1 DKDGARK
8 YAWETS
14 WGVSTRLIGA
24 LIMAHGDQRGLVL
37 PPKVAPIQVIVI
49 PIAVHKEGVIDKCN
63 EVIAQLDKAGIRVEG
78 DFTDNSAGWKFNQW
92 EMKGVPIRMEIGP
105 RDIENGVVTV
115 SRRDTC
121 EKSALPLDNIEAST
135 SELLTQ
141 IQQNMFIKSKKFRDS
156 HIIEAHNM
164 KEIKEA
170 LDGGNFAKVVWD
182 QDPACEARV
191 KQEVQATTRVMLEE
205 EPLFQEEC
213 SICGAK
219 SDKNIVTI
227 IARAY

>member
-1 DKDGARK
+1 
-8 YAWETS
+8 
-14 WGVSTRLIGA
+14 
-24 LIMAHGDQRGLVL
+24 
-37 PPKVAPIQVIVI
+37 
-49 PIAVHKEGVIDKCN
+49 
-63 EVIAQLDKAGIRVEG
+63 
-78 DFTDNSAGWKFNQW
+78 
-92 EMKGVPIRMEIGP
+92 
-105 RDIENGVVTV
+105 
-115 SRRDTC
+115 
-121 EKSALPLDNIEAST
+121 
-135 SELLTQ
+135 
-141 IQQNMFIKSKKFRDS
+141 
-156 HIIEAHNM
+156 
-164 KEIKEA
+164 KEA